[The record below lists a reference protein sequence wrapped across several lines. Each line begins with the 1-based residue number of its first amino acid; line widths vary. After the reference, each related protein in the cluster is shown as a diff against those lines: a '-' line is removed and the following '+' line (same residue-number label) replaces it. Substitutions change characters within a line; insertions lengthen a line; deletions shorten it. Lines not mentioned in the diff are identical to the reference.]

1 MENAGR
7 EPEKGGTSS
16 RRARQIFAHRILSE
30 NPLLI
35 ALLGLY
41 PVAAACHTLK
51 NALELSVMLAVL
63 IPPAAVLFCCVGG
76 RIPLWLRPAA
86 VLACSA
92 VLYLPAAG
100 LMELIFPGA
109 VNELGIFAGLM
120 VCNSVMLSRLTEY
133 AVRHILR
140 Q

>member
-41 PVAAACHTLK
+41 GGSGLPHAQKRPGAFRDAGGSDT
-51 NALELSVMLAVL
+51 AGGGAVFL
-63 IPPAAVLFCCVGG
+63 LRGRQDPAVGCARRG
-76 RIPLWLRPAA
+76 I
-86 VLACSA
+86 ACSA

-100 LMELIFPGA
+100 LMELIFRA
-109 VNELGIFAGLM
+109 
-120 VCNSVMLSRLTEY
+120 
-133 AVRHILR
+133 R